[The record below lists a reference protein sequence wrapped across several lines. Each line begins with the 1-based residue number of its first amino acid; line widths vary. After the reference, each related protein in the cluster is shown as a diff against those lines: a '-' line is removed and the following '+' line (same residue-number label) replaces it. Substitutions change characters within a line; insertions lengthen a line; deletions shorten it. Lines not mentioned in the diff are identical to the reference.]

1 MAPPSTAGALA
12 KWWSKFIPARG
23 LVQRTLSPMEQDVL
37 KPLFK
42 NLGAKVCW
50 LRQFWCRRFAL
61 YRNSNRVY
69 TLAFCLSF
77 AGQVQKRVTG
87 SILDWGPPVAIGVF
101 TVWWADRTF
110 HHEGLKHRS

>member
-42 NLGAKVCW
+42 NLGAKV
-50 LRQFWCRRFAL
+50 
-61 YRNSNRVY
+61 
-69 TLAFCLSF
+69 
-77 AGQVQKRVTG
+77 QKRVTG